1 MSFKFPSFDFKSI
14 QESLPTVD
22 QVKQSFS
29 KTGDQLSKSIQPY
42 TSKTT
47 QLISEQLKHL
57 EQLSN
62 PIDSD
67 IEISEL
73 PKDYLQLEI
82 NCDLL
87 LKLYTD
93 LIQSTNETYGQ
104 ISYDYPPGNY
114 TINKIKDVNV
124 GGILGQKFNQLKN
137 VSTPQELEKIL
148 LGQDNEPEVTEGE
161 SKVATNDDDELIKIQ
176 PTSPELPKTL
186 YGHLSEICL
195 KNSDELKEKSSD
207 TNNPLSFIL
216 LQISSTYQEIAIS
229 RLDQDKKIMKN
240 LNSELIKILN
250 ENFIKINELRK
261 KVYNTRSEFDNLRYK
276 FEKSDPENEE
286 LINKEDEFVSAIEL
300 AVLEMKNLLNPTKN
314 IDLLKILI
322 LAQKDYFEIG
332 AKKLNELLINLDKIP
347 TNEDENED
355 DDE

>member
-73 PKDYLQLEI
+73 PKDYLQLET

-93 LIQSTNETYGQ
+93 LIQSTNETYGK

-148 LGQDNEPEVTEGE
+148 LGQDNKSEITEEE
-161 SKVATNDDDELIKIQ
+161 SEIATEDVADDVVDELVKIQ
-176 PTSPELPKTL
+176 PTNPELPKTL

-195 KNSDELKEKSSD
+195 KNSDELKEKSDS
-207 TNNPLSFIL
+207 NPLSFVL
-216 LQISSTYQEIAIS
+216 LQISSTYQEIAIA
-229 RLDQDKKIMKN
+229 RLDQDKIIMKN

-250 ENFIKINELRK
+250 EIFIKINDLRK

-300 AVLEMKNLLNPTKN
+300 AVSEMKNLLNPTKN
-314 IDLLKILI
+314 IDLLKVLI

-347 TNEDENED
+347 TNED
-355 DDE
+355 DE